1 MRRRSRQ
8 EVSSFFA
15 ANTSN
20 DLLRF
25 QFYQNLDQIIR
36 RNIISIGKI
45 LRPECLTAL
54 KMTRQPKHG
63 TSGVVAFDGEFHG
76 RAKYGLTMRG
86 ASRFGAYGSWRT
98 L

>member
-1 MRRRSRQ
+1 MRRRSSQ
-8 EVSSFFA
+8 KVASLFA
-15 ANTSN
+15 ANAFN

-25 QFYQNLDQIIR
+25 QFYQNLDQVIR
-36 RNIISIGKI
+36 RNIIGIGKI

-54 KMTRQPKHG
+54 KMTRQPKHS

-86 ASRFGAYGSWRT
+86 ASRFGAYGSWRA